1 MKLRVIAMR
10 VREVLERGSEKH
22 ETASKGNESKRGS
35 RKGCKKH
42 ESAIKSNKSKRGIG
56 EGRQGT

>member
-1 MKLRVIAMR
+1 MKLQVQASR
-10 VREVLERGSEKH
+10 VREVLKKGSEKH

-42 ESAIKSNKSKRGIG
+42 ESAIKSNESKRGIG
-56 EGRQGT
+56 EGKQGT